1 MRQVGAQKSA
11 AELTVRAA
19 VTGVV
24 LGIVFGAANAYLGL
38 RVGLTV
44 SASIPAAV
52 MTVALFR
59 LLGSRASILE
69 SNLSQTIG
77 SASTALATGTVAV
90 LELASFVSGFS
101 SVAEFDVTRV
111 GAVHMEDTSPSNITG
126 GTPSPATPVK
136 SLFQIDAMA
145 LRTNLWGAWGLR
157 APGHAQFIT
166 GATW

>member
-1 MRQVGAQKSA
+1 DPGDASKPPGLFAGITPITPSGR
-11 AELTVRAA
+11 
-19 VTGVV
+19 
-24 LGIVFGAANAYLGL
+24 LGSDLDTMLSDLGSLFAGLAANGAGKTAVVIAAMAQAVKLKAS
-38 RVGLTV
+38 VG
-44 SASIPAAV
+44 PKWD
-52 MTVALFR
+52 FP
-59 LLGSRASILE
+59 IL
-69 SNLSQTIG
+69 
-77 SASTALATGTVAV
+77 ASTALATGTVAV

-157 APGHAQFIT
+157 APGH
-166 GATW
+166 